1 MKNLIRMIIISG
13 ILAACAPR
21 EAEIIPEMGRMGMG
35 SSMGQRHHSSVPE
48 PYRGLVNP
56 VPANEDSL
64 ARGEEIYA
72 ANCATCHGDGGMGDG
87 PAGKSLDHAPAPLA
101 HTSQMM
107 ADDYLFWRISDGG
120 STFGTAMI
128 PYGDILNEQ
137 ARWDVINYVRALGS
151 GLVRPRQVMGGDA
164 YNPEFLAAQQ
174 AEMLLRGIEM
184 GVISETEADTFE
196 RVHAVLEAYLA
207 ANLAVESGITM
218 DERQAAALSALVDV
232 GTITREEAAE
242 FRIIHD
248 QLEESGLMP

>member
-21 EAEIIPEMGRMGMG
+21 EAEIIPEMGRMRMG
-35 SSMGQRHHSSVPE
+35 SSMGQRHHASVPE
-48 PYRGLVNP
+48 PFRGLVNP
-56 VPANEDSL
+56 VPAKEDSL

-87 PAGKSLDHAPAPLA
+87 PAGESLDPAPAPLA

-107 ADDYLFWRISDGG
+107 ADDYLFWRISEGG
-120 STFGTAMI
+120 SAFGTAMI

-151 GLVRPRQVMGGDA
+151 GLVRPRQAMGGDA
-164 YNPEFLAAQQ
+164 YNPEFMEAEQ
-174 AEMLLRGIEM
+174 AEMLLRGIEK
-184 GVISETEADTFE
+184 GVISGTEADTFE

-207 ANLAVESGITM
+207 ANLPGESGITM
-218 DERQAAALSALVDV
+218 DERQAAALSDLVDA

-242 FRIIHD
+242 FSIIHD

>member
-1 MKNLIRMIIISG
+1 MKNLIGMVIISG

-35 SSMGQRHHSSVPE
+35 SSMGQRHHATVPE

-72 ANCATCHGDGGMGDG
+72 VNCVTCHGDGGMGDG
-87 PAGKSLDHAPAPLA
+87 PGGREFDPAPAPLA

-107 ADDYLFWRISDGG
+107 ADDYLFWRISEGG
-120 STFGTAMI
+120 SAFGTAMI
-128 PYGDILNEQ
+128 PYANILIEQ

-151 GLVRPRQVMGGDA
+151 GLVQPRQVMGGDA
-164 YNPEFLAAQQ
+164 FNPEFMAAQQ
-174 AEMLLRGIEM
+174 AEMLLRGVEM
-184 GVISETEADTFE
+184 GLISESEADTFE

-218 DERQAAALSALVDV
+218 DERQAAALSDLVDA
-232 GTITREEAAE
+232 GMITREEAAE
-242 FRIIHD
+242 FKIIHD
-248 QLEESGLMP
+248 QLEENGLMP